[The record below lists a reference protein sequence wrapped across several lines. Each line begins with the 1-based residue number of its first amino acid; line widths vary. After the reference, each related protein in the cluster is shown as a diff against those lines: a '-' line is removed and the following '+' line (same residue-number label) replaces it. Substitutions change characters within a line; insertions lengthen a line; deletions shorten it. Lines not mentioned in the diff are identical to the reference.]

1 MTDLREIV
9 AAAVQEA
16 VAAVT
21 GEHIPL
27 PHVGDPPRP
36 EFGDLAFA
44 VALELGHKL
53 GRPPRQLAEELVAY
67 LREHDT
73 EGVQRWEIAGPGFLN
88 AFFDRGYVLV
98 RLMDSLLQ
106 AESESA
112 TATGP
117 KVVVE
122 HTSINPNKAAHI
134 GHLRNSVL
142 GDSLVRLLRHQGV
155 PVEVHNYIDDTGVQ
169 VADVVLGFVDL
180 RGLDAEAV
188 RSMPDPFDYACWDL
202 YTEVTARLKSDER
215 LAARRREVLLALER
229 GTGTEAEVGA
239 VVVERIIR
247 RHLATMARLGIE
259 YDLLVHEADII
270 SMDLWSAAFEKLKGS
285 EYVYFADEGDHAGC
299 WMMRLSGVAGF
310 EDLKQPDKVLVRS
323 NGAATYVAKDIAYHM
338 WRYGELENPFSYREF
353 VVSAD
358 GHVTWQSGAEGEQ
371 MSFGGADR
379 GASVIDVRQEYLQSI
394 VALAVSIMD
403 PDGRTDRHTHFDYE
417 MVALT
422 PKTAKTLGFPLTSE
436 DQGRPF
442 VEMSG
447 RRGLG
452 VKADDLLNVLEE
464 RAGEEVGK
472 RNPDLSDGERK
483 ALAVQIAIAAARYFL
498 VKFNRKTVIAFDL
511 DEALNFEGETGPYL
525 QYAAVRTSSIFEL
538 MRQRWGV
545 SVEDAVR
552 TVLSAQGPG
561 GESSSGAVSAVDVKG
576 ELEPLSLDQIRD
588 LLEEEENDMLWVLAL
603 QLGRFDRVVDLAVQS
618 SEVSVIA
625 KYAFTLAQDFNRLY
639 HRYPILQEDDRTKRG
654 VRLLL
659 AYALRLRL
667 QQAMSLLGIPVPER
681 M

>member
-21 GEHIPL
+21 GESIPL
-27 PHVGDPPRP
+27 PQVEDPPRP
-36 EFGDLAFA
+36 EFGDLAIPA
-44 VALELGHKL
+44 ALELGRKL
-53 GRPPRQLAEELVAY
+53 GRPPRQLAEELLTY
-67 LREHDT
+67 LRDHET
-73 EGVQRWEIAGPGFLN
+73 EGVRSWEIAGPGYLN
-88 AFFDRGYVLV
+88 AFFDRGYVLG
-98 RLMDSLLQ
+98 RLMDSVLR
-106 AESESA
+106 SGSA
-112 TATGP
+112 TTTGP

-188 RSMPDPFDYACWDL
+188 RSMPEPFDYACWDL
-202 YTEVTARLKSDER
+202 YTEITARLESDER
-215 LAARRREVLLALER
+215 LAARRHEVLLALER
-229 GTGTEAEVGA
+229 GTGTEAEVGS
-239 VVVERIIR
+239 VVVERITR
-247 RHLATMARLGIE
+247 CHLATMARLGIE
-259 YDLLVHEADII
+259 YDLLVREGDIV
-270 SMDLWSAAFEKLKGS
+270 SMDLWSTAFERLKAS
-285 EYVYFADEGDHAGC
+285 EYVYFAEQGAHDGC

-310 EDLKQPDKVLVRS
+310 EELEQPDKVLVRS

-338 WRYGELENPFSYREF
+338 WRYGELESPFLYRRVE
-353 VVSAD
+353 VAPD

-371 MSFGGADR
+371 MPFGAADH
-379 GASVIDVRQEYLQSI
+379 GFSVIDVRQEYLQSI
-394 VALAVSIMD
+394 VALAVAIMD

-422 PKTAKTLGFPLTSE
+422 PRTAKALGIPLTNE

-447 RRGLG
+447 RRGFG

-464 RAGEEVGK
+464 RAGDEVEK
-472 RNPDLSDGERK
+472 RNPELPEDERR

-498 VKFNRKTVIAFDL
+498 AKFTRKTIIAFDL

-525 QYAAVRTSSIFEL
+525 QYTAVRTGSIFDRMQE
-538 MRQRWGV
+538 RWKV
-545 SVEDAVR
+545 SVEDAVKI
-552 TVLSAQGPG
+552 VLSGSGKGPELPS
-561 GESSSGAVSAVDVKG
+561 GEEPTVDGEG
-576 ELEPLSLDQIRD
+576 ELIPLPLGQVRD
-588 LLEEEENDMLWVLAL
+588 LLEEEENDTLWVLAL
-603 QLGRFDRVVDLAVQS
+603 QLTRFDRVVNLAIQS
-618 SEVSVIA
+618 SEISVIA
-625 KYAFTLAQDFNRLY
+625 KYAFALAQDFNRLY
-639 HRYPILQEDDRTKRG
+639 HKYPILQEEDRKKRG

-659 AYALRLRL
+659 AYALRHRLR
-667 QQAMSLLGIPVPER
+667 QTMSLLGIPVPER

>member
-21 GEHIPL
+21 GESIPL
-27 PHVGDPPRP
+27 PQVEDPPRP
-36 EFGDLAFA
+36 EFGDLAIPA
-44 VALELGHKL
+44 ALELGRTL

-67 LREHDT
+67 LREHET
-73 EGVQRWEIAGPGFLN
+73 EGVRRWEIAGPGYLN
-88 AFFDRGYVLV
+88 AFFDRGYVLG

-106 AESESA
+106 SGPEPGK
-112 TATGP
+112 TGP

-180 RGLDAEAV
+180 GGLDADAV
-188 RSMPDPFDYACWDL
+188 RSIPDPFDYACWDL
-202 YTEVTARLKSDER
+202 YTEVTARLQSDER
-215 LAARRREVLLALER
+215 LASRRREVLLALER
-229 GTGTEAEVGA
+229 GTGVEAEVGA

-247 RHLATMARLGIE
+247 RHLATMARREIE

-270 SMDLWSAAFEKLKGS
+270 SMDLWSAAFERLKAS
-285 EYVYFADEGDHAGC
+285 EYVFFAEEGDHAGC

-310 EDLKQPDKVLVRS
+310 EALEQPDKVLVRS

-338 WRYGELENPFSYREF
+338 WRYGELENPFLFRE
-353 VVSAD
+353 VALSAA
-358 GHVTWQSGAEGEQ
+358 GHRTWQSGADGEQ
-371 MSFGGADR
+371 MSFGGADH
-379 GASVIDVRQEYLQSI
+379 GFSVIDVRQEYLQSI
-394 VALAVSIMD
+394 VALAVAIMD
-403 PDGRTDRHTHFDYE
+403 ADGRTDRHTHFDYE

-422 PKTAKTLGFPLTSE
+422 PRTAEALGIPLTSE
-436 DQGRPF
+436 DRSRPF

-447 RRGLG
+447 RRGFG

-464 RAGEEVGK
+464 RAGDEVRK
-472 RNPDLSDGERK
+472 RNPDLPGDELK
-483 ALAVQIAIAAARYFL
+483 VLAVQIAVAAARYFL
-498 VKFNRKTVIAFDL
+498 SKFTRKTVIAFDL

-525 QYAAVRTSSIFEL
+525 QYAAVRTGSIFEL
-538 MRQRWGV
+538 MQQRWGV

-552 TVLSAQGPG
+552 TVLSAQGPD
-561 GESSSGAVSAVDVKG
+561 GETSAGAGPKVDVHG
-576 ELEPLSLDQIRD
+576 ELEPLSLDQISD
-588 LLEEEENDMLWVLAL
+588 LLEAEENDMLWVLVL
-603 QLGRFDRVVDLAVQS
+603 QLGRFDRMVDLAVQS

-639 HRYPILQEDDRTKRG
+639 HKYPILQEDDRTKRG

-659 AYALRLRL
+659 AYALRIRLR
-667 QQAMSLLGIPVPER
+667 QAMSLLGIPVPER